1 MKDGKTTAPSADA
14 GAGCG
19 TATGRE
25 QALRTGGQVLVD
37 QLLVHGVRQA
47 FCVPGESYL
56 AVLDALYDVRDA
68 LALAVCRHEG
78 GASNMAEAW
87 GKLGNGPGI
96 CFVTRGPGATNAAIG
111 VHTAR
116 QDSTPMILF
125 VGQVGTD
132 FVDREAFQ
140 EIDYRRMFGSV
151 AKWVASIDRADRIPE
166 LVSQAF
172 HVATSGRPGPV
183 VIALPEDMLVERV
196 RVADAK
202 RYRPAQAGVSPR
214 ELAPMLALL
223 ERAERPLLL
232 LGGSRWTDAAR
243 QSVRRF
249 AAAHAIP
256 VACAWRFQDSFD
268 NADPLYVGEVGIGVN
283 PKLAAR
289 VREADALIVVGARL
303 GEMTTNGYTLLDAP
317 TPRQPLVHVY
327 PDPDEIGR
335 VYAPAVG
342 IVAGNVEW
350 AQALDDLA
358 ATQAQPTV
366 PSARARWLADAHAD
380 YERWRQPPPQPGAID
395 YPAIVLELDRC
406 LPPDAILTNGAGNF
420 ATPVHRFYRH
430 RGHKT
435 QLAPT
440 SGAMGYAV
448 PSAVAAKLCHPD
460 RVVIAVTG
468 DGDFLMTGQELAT
481 ACQYSVGIT
490 VLVLNNG
497 MYGTIRMHQERHY
510 PARVHGT
517 ALSNP
522 RFDELARAY
531 GCVGVRVERTAQ
543 FADALATA
551 LEANRNG
558 QPALI
563 EIMID
568 PEALTVG
575 QTLSQIR
582 AQAEMQQR
590 EDADAGANAT
600 TAGQQPGGDQ
610 R

>member
-1 MKDGKTTAPSADA
+1 MNDVPANEHSPDGRGQRPVGAPAHPA
-14 GAGCG
+14 V
-19 TATGRE
+19 
-25 QALRTGGQVLVD
+25 RTGGRILVD
-37 QLLVHGVRQA
+37 QLVVHGVRQA

-56 AVLDALYDVRDA
+56 AVLDALYDVRDT
-68 LALAVCRHEG
+68 LALTVCRHEG

-87 GKLGNGPGI
+87 GKLGKGPGI
-96 CFVTRGPGATNAAIG
+96 CFATRGPGATNAAIG

-183 VIALPEDMLVERV
+183 VLALPEDMLVDHAS
-196 RVADAK
+196 VADAK
-202 RYRPAQAGVSPR
+202 PYRAAQAGVSQR
-214 ELAPMLALL
+214 QLAPMLELL
-223 ERAERPLLL
+223 ERAERPLLMV
-232 LGGSRWTDAAR
+232 GGSRWTDAAR
-243 QSVRRF
+243 ASVRRF
-249 AAAHAIP
+249 AAARSIP

-268 NADPLYVGEVGIGVN
+268 NADPLYVGEIGIGVN

-289 VREADALIVVGARL
+289 VRESDALIVVGARL
-303 GEMTTNGYTLLDAP
+303 GEMTTNGYTLLESP
-317 TPRQPLVHVY
+317 SPRQPLVHVY
-327 PDPDEIGR
+327 PDPDELGR
-335 VYAPAVG
+335 VYAPTVG

-350 AQALDDLA
+350 AQALDEIPSPPA
-358 ATQAQPTV
+358 AAVIPA
-366 PSARARWLADAHAD
+366 ARARWLADAHAD
-380 YERWRQPPPQPGAID
+380 YERWRVPPPQPGVLD
-395 YPAIVLELDRC
+395 YPSIVLEMDRT

-430 RGHKT
+430 RTHKT

-448 PSAVAAKLCHPD
+448 PSAIAAKLHYPD
-460 RVVIAVTG
+460 RVVIAISG

-490 VLVLNNG
+490 VLVVNNG

-531 GCVGVRVERTAQ
+531 GCVGIRVERTAQ
-543 FADALATA
+543 FGEALATA
-551 LEANRNG
+551 LEANRRG

-575 QTLSQIR
+575 QTLTQIR
-582 AQAEMQQR
+582 AQGEAQQR
-590 EDADAGANAT
+590 ERAGSPDRAGTAT
-600 TAGQQPGGDQ
+600 HAGGKQS
-610 R
+610 